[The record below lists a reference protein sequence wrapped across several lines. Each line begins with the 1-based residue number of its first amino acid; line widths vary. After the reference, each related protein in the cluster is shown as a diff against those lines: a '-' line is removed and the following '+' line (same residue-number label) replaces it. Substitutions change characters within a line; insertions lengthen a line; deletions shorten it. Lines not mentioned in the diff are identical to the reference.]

1 MRVDE
6 MESIDMIRVNY
17 VKSMLAKNMRGDNRG
32 MYDFR
37 KISVTPGTMG
47 NAEGSAQVDL
57 GLTKVLAGVKIELEE
72 PMKDTPDQGNMT
84 VAAELLPL
92 ASPAYETGPP
102 SAEAVEL
109 SRVVD
114 RGIRAGSCIDLKS
127 LFIEPEKAWGVYIDV
142 YVLNYGG
149 NLFDACELAAM
160 SALIN
165 STMPILE
172 DDKVVRDDRKNKL
185 KIDNIV
191 TSATFAKID
200 GKMLLDPSLDE
211 EIACDARLTVATDGE
226 SIRAMQKG
234 LRGGFYVNEIEELVG
249 VAFNKHEELKAL
261 IQRRE

>member
-1 MRVDE
+1 
-6 MESIDMIRVNY
+6 MESIDMIKVNY
-17 VKSMLAKNMRGDNRG
+17 VKSMLAKNMREDGRG

-37 KISVTPGTMG
+37 KISVVPGTMG

-57 GLTKVLAGVKIELEE
+57 GRTKVLAGVKIAVET

-92 ASPAYETGPP
+92 ASSRYETGPP
-102 SAEAVEL
+102 SPEAIEL

-114 RGIRAGSCIDLKS
+114 RGIRAGNCIDLKG
-127 LFIEPEKAWGVYIDV
+127 LFIEPEKVWGVYIDV

-160 SALIN
+160 SALLN
-165 STMPILE
+165 ATMPTYE
-172 DDKVVRDDRKNKL
+172 DGKVVHENRKSRL

-191 TSATFAKID
+191 TSATFAKMD

-211 EIACDARLTVATDGE
+211 EIASDARLTVATDGE

-234 LRGGFYVNEIEELVG
+234 LHGSFYANEVEELVG
-249 VAFNKHEELKAL
+249 IAFNKHAELKSL
-261 IQRRE
+261 IERRA